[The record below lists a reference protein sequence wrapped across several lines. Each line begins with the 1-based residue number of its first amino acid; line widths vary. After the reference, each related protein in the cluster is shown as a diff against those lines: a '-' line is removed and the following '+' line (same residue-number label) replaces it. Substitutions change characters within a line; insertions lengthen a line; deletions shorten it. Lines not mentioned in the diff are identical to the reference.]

1 MSACTD
7 RARSLPSLCRGEPQH
22 VLPSRSTI
30 GFAAAIELW
39 TRQRPPLG
47 RPGLVAGGSD
57 PRRDAVRRLFR
68 LSLTVPAGARE
79 NAASVSN
86 LCQRALT
93 TDLSQTYM
101 GITRPIARNH
111 GYANPQAKTECA
123 TKMRRRNCISCVH
136 PTGDFSTISDQRRA
150 GVRSIMAARYQTTC
164 LRAPLRFLA
173 GPAHDCFG
181 SDAED
186 PRMSAARP
194 LYPAQRPNAK
204 ASPNVCDGP
213 IPEIASRRFAQKLAD
228 CP

>member
-1 MSACTD
+1 MSFHRD
-7 RARSLPSLCRGEPQH
+7 RRSVLQPQWSFGRDRGLRSAVPDWWPAEVTHVVTRSPALQVEPDCAAR
-22 VLPSRSTI
+22 
-30 GFAAAIELW
+30 
-39 TRQRPPLG
+39 RPK
-47 RPGLVAGGSD
+47 
-57 PRRDAVRRLFR
+57 
-68 LSLTVPAGARE
+68 

-123 TKMRRRNCISCVH
+123 TKVRRRNCISCVH

-150 GVRSIMAARYQTTC
+150 RVRSIMAARYQTTC

-181 SDAED
+181 SDADD
-186 PRMSAARP
+186 PRRLLHP
-194 LYPAQRPNAK
+194 LNSDDLERRPNYPRRARCGHYK
-204 ASPNVCDGP
+204 HDALLGLSRLDRASALQRGIIVPRCRSADK
-213 IPEIASRRFAQKLAD
+213 SR
-228 CP
+228 